1 MFKCRLRVDFFGFK
15 LRVDRKLLSALS
27 GSAPMALDP
36 LLLSR
41 LQWAWV
47 IAWHILLPA
56 FTVGLGSYIAV
67 LEGLYFFTG
76 REIWFRISGFWIKI
90 FAVSFGMGVVSGI
103 IMPFQFGTNWSRF
116 TDATADVLSPLL
128 AYEGLM
134 AFFLEASF
142 LGVLLFGRRLVPA
155 WAHFFAALMVA
166 FGTLFSSFWIL
177 ATNSWMQTPQGY
189 KIVDG
194 RFEPVDWLA
203 IIFNPSFPYR
213 LLHNVTGFYITTAFV
228 VMGVAAWLLRR
239 GRAAGDARMMIRMA
253 LDLLIIIVPLQ
264 IFLGDQHGLNTLEH
278 QPAKLAAIEGRYDTA
293 QPTPLTLFGIP
304 DDAAAEMRYAIE
316 IPDLGSLILTHSWTG
331 VIKGL
336 KEWPA
341 DQRPPVGPPFF
352 AFRAMV
358 GLGGLMLLVVVVGQI
373 LQLRGRLWQSR
384 WFLLLCTIVAPA
396 GFLAVLAGW
405 ITSEVGRQP
414 WTVYGLLRTA
424 DSVSPSLTGTD
435 VAISLALYI
444 IVYLI
449 MFPTGIAF
457 MAGLVRRGPE
467 GADAPAATI
476 ESGRPNR
483 PFENAARAGANT

>member
-1 MFKCRLRVDFFGFK
+1 MT
-15 LRVDRKLLSALS
+15 
-27 GSAPMALDP
+27 LDP
-36 LLLSR
+36 VLLSR
-41 LQWAWV
+41 VQWAWV

-56 FTVGLGSYIAV
+56 FTVGLASYIAV
-67 LEGLYFFTG
+67 LEGLYLFTG
-76 REIWFRISGFWIKI
+76 RQIWFRISGFWTRI

-116 TDATADVLSPLL
+116 SDAAGDVISPLL

-166 FGTLFSSFWIL
+166 FGTLLSSFWIL

-189 KIVDG
+189 KLVDG
-194 RFEPVDWLA
+194 RFEPVDWFA
-203 IIFNPSFPYR
+203 IVFSPSFPYR
-213 LLHNVTGFYITTAFV
+213 LSHNVTAFYITTAFV
-228 VMGVAAWLLRR
+228 VMGVGAWLLRR
-239 GRAAGDARMMIRMA
+239 GRAIDDARMMIRMA
-253 LDLLIIIVPLQ
+253 LNLLIILVPLQ
-264 IFLGDQHGLNTLEH
+264 MFLGDQHGLNTREY

-304 DDAAAEMRYAIE
+304 DDAAATMRYAIE
-316 IPDLGSLILTHSWTG
+316 VPYLGSLILTHSWGG

-336 KEWPA
+336 KEWPV

-352 AFRAMV
+352 AFRVMV
-358 GLGGLMLLVVVVGQI
+358 GIAFIMLFVAALGWVLR
-373 LQLRGRLWQSR
+373 LRGKLWNSVWYLRLCQW
-384 WFLLLCTIVAPA
+384 VAPF
-396 GFLAVLAGW
+396 GFVAVIAGW
-405 ITSEVGRQP
+405 TTTEVGRQP

-435 VAISLALYI
+435 VVLSLACYVV
-444 IVYLI
+444 VYLI

-457 MAGLVRRGPE
+457 MVGLVRRGPQE
-467 GADAPAATI
+467 EEVKPEII
-476 ESGRPNR
+476 ESGLPNR
-483 PFENAARAGANT
+483 PFENAARAAADS